1 MNKVD
6 FSDINKFFTSLGLI
20 LIGLA
25 LFLPL
30 YIHQN
35 INILLIEKEN
45 LDKTTCIA
53 KNVLNN
59 HQEYLF
65 TLNKWLPVI
74 MVILI
79 LGGIALIIFGLIK
92 WKTRQKV
99 IYGIQDEE
107 WRLKKSEGI
116 SKEEKKEMIGSEI
129 KSISELDKQEEILQ
143 YIQIEDSIYVKLSRN
158 YAVNYIVEQNIR
170 IDRYNFDIILKSKY
184 INKRSDIVFE
194 IKYYKQKTTNAQLLS
209 ATRSFLMSISHYEQA
224 LQRPRVIPILV
235 IVFDSNEVLNEL
247 KDYKQKMKG
256 LANNN
261 GINNLRI
268 IYVLKDEIDSS
279 EPEKFIKE

>member
-1 MNKVD
+1 MNNVD

-25 LFLPL
+25 LFFPW

-35 INILLIEKEN
+35 INILLIEKESLN
-45 LDKTTCIA
+45 KTTCIA
-53 KNVLNN
+53 KNVLQNQ
-59 HQEYLF
+59 QEYLF
-65 TLNKWLPVI
+65 TLNKCLPFI

-79 LGGIALIIFGLIK
+79 IVGIALIIFGLIN
-92 WKTRQKV
+92 WKARQKV

-129 KSISELDKQEEILQ
+129 KSTSELDKQKKIQQ
-143 YIQIEDSIYVKLSRN
+143 YIQIEDSIYLKLSRR

-184 INKRSDIVFE
+184 INKRSDIILE
-194 IKYYKQKTTNAQLLS
+194 IKYFKQKITNIQLLS
-209 ATRSFLMSISHYEQA
+209 VTRLFLMSISHYEQA
-224 LQRPRVIPILV
+224 LQRPQIIPILV

-247 KDYKQKMKG
+247 KDSKQKMKG
-256 LANNN
+256 LANNH
-261 GINNLRI
+261 GVNNLRI
-268 IYVLKDEIDSS
+268 IYVLKDQIDSS
-279 EPEKFIKE
+279 EPGKFIKE

>member
-6 FSDINKFFTSLGLI
+6 FSDINKFLTSLGLI

-35 INILLIEKEN
+35 INILLIEKESLN
-45 LDKTTCIA
+45 KTTCIA
-53 KNVLNN
+53 KNILKNQ
-59 HQEYLF
+59 QEYLF

-74 MVILI
+74 MAILI
-79 LGGIALIIFGLIK
+79 LGGIALIIFGLIN
-92 WKTRQKV
+92 WKARQKV

-107 WRLKKSEGI
+107 LRLKKSEGI

-129 KSISELDKQEEILQ
+129 KSTSELDKQKKIHQ
-143 YIQIEDSIYVKLSRN
+143 YIQIEDSIYMKLSRH

-184 INKRSDIVFE
+184 INKRSDIILE
-194 IKYYKQKTTNAQLLS
+194 IKYYKQKTTNIQLLS
-209 ATRSFLMSISHYEQA
+209 ATRLFLMSISHYEQA
-224 LQRPRVIPILV
+224 LQRPQIIPILV
-235 IVFDSNEVLNEL
+235 IIFDSNEVLNEL
-247 KDYKQKMKG
+247 KDSKLKMKD
-256 LANNN
+256 LANNH

-279 EPEKFIKE
+279 EPGRFIKE